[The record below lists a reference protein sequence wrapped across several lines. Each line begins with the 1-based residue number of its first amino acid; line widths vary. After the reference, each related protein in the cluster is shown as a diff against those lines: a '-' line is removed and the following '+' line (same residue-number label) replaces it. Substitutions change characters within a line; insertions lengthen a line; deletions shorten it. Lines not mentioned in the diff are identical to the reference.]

1 MDRDAVRGGEG
12 DGERLHERLRGIL
25 GVGGILVKVKMM
37 SPNSYQGTLDVLQ
50 TLIDTYSMNFIPDI

>member
-12 DGERLHERLRGIL
+12 DGKRLHERLRGIL

-37 SPNSYQGTLDVLQ
+37 SPNQDAYIKYLRTE
-50 TLIDTYSMNFIPDI
+50 F